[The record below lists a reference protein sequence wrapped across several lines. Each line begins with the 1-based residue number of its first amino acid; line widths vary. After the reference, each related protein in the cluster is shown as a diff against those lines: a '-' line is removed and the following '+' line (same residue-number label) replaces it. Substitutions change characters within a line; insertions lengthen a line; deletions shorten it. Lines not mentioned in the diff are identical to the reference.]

1 MLTAESPRAAPR
13 AWHGVSLK
21 HHQLAMLHRCL
32 EIDRDLSKRLG
43 VMRDLPGAGKT
54 YVTLAL
60 IMERMQIGCSIVVV
74 PMNIYSQWT
83 HAIETFCGNS
93 VSWTSMTS
101 YADVSRLMHDKA
113 ILANYDIILTMPL
126 YYGLLADCLDQHSVK
141 RVIIDEV
148 DSVEFFIRCKKV
160 HCDMLWLV
168 SASFRQ
174 EVAGALQ
181 LAFAPDENEV
191 KCEPEFIKDSFL
203 ELHASP
209 EEETIVCN
217 NVYLDTIMR
226 GLVEED
232 AFRAMNAMDFGDNPA
247 VMTEKDALDLFLRDL
262 NTTIEAKDE
271 AIKKLHQGH
280 ADTLFLIE
288 KMKTAIENATAMLKT
303 SIAKNMEKEEE
314 ELLKALE
321 DVVAIESRVSKESKA
336 LADLSERRAILLE
349 RLKENDMCYICYEEM
364 QEKAIMACCKNA
376 FCWSCLSQYWTA
388 CGHRGRKCPY
398 CRQDVT
404 YRYNV
409 VRVIPDPV
417 PDLVEDESTEDDKK
431 SKLENI
437 TELFREDKV
446 GAKVIIFSDFPKIF
460 DRVKE
465 GLKDDLGVSCIELN
479 GGNVRDL
486 QRDIAKFKQGDAR
499 VLMSNSGLY
508 GCGMNLEMTTDII
521 FVHKTLDHM
530 REQVIGRAQ
539 RPGRTCRLR
548 VWQLLHKNELEQ

>member
-1 MLTAESPRAAPR
+1 MLSLSAQSPRCVPQSC
-13 AWHGVSLK
+13 HGVSLK
-21 HHQLAMLHRCL
+21 QHQLAMLHRCL
-32 EIDRDLSKRLG
+32 EIDRDPSKRLG
-43 VMRDLPGAGKT
+43 VMSDLPGAGKT
-54 YVTLAL
+54 YVALAL
-60 IMERMQIGCSIVVV
+60 IMERMESCSIVVV

-83 HAIETFCGNS
+83 HAIETFCGNR
-93 VSWTSMTS
+93 VRWTCMAS
-101 YADVSRLMHDKA
+101 YADVSRLMHDKS
-113 ILANYDIILTMPL
+113 ILSNYDIVITMPL
-126 YYGLLADCLDQHSVK
+126 YYGLLADCLDQKTVG

-148 DSVEFFIRCKKV
+148 DSINFFIRCKKV

-174 EVAGALQ
+174 EVADALQ
-181 LAFAPDENEV
+181 LAFTPDENEV
-191 KCEPEFIKDSFL
+191 KCEPEFVKDSFL
-203 ELHASP
+203 ELHSCP
-209 EEETIVCN
+209 EEVTIVCN

-288 KMKTAIENATAMLKT
+288 KMKTAIENE
-303 SIAKNMEKEEE
+303 SIVKNIEKEEE
-314 ELLKALE
+314 ELMKAIK
-321 DVVAIESRVSKESKA
+321 DVAAIESRVSKESKA
-336 LADLSERRAILLE
+336 LADLSERRGILLE

-364 QEKAIMACCKNA
+364 QDKAIMACCKNA

-404 YRYNV
+404 CRYNV

-465 GLKDDLGVSCIELN
+465 TLHDDLGVSCIELN
-479 GGNVRDL
+479 GGNVNDL

-521 FVHKTLDHM
+521 FVHKVLDHM
-530 REQVIGRAQ
+530 HDQVIGRAQ

-548 VWQLLHKNELEQ
+548 VWQLLHKNELE